1 VLLALG
7 QSEFLLE
14 IVVEYFLL
22 VAEDINGRVLID
34 KNGFVAY
41 GEPTQSISSPPEY
54 AALT

>member
-22 VAEDINGRVLID
+22 VAEDINARVLID